1 MIDVSKNHVGTVQI
15 RKKQEQ
21 AAYKRLEDELNKAE
35 IEEEKLQQ
43 AALLCIKNT
52 TEDDQRAMNYLTT

>member
-1 MIDVSKNHVGTVQI
+1 MQI

-43 AALLCIKNT
+43 AAMLCIMNGD
-52 TEDDQRAMNYLTT
+52 EDDQRAMNYITTQEEMD